1 MGKGDRPGVK
11 GQMGQKSVVQKKKD
25 ERGGGKSLWA
35 QFVLSGRT
43 LSDHFCF
50 AALGLSKKKPE
61 RKRKVKRAKKKK
73 KNKCNDGGT
82 ALNEP
87 FRGFNQTPEYRM
99 FGM

>member
-73 KNKCNDGGT
+73 KK
-82 ALNEP
+82 
-87 FRGFNQTPEYRM
+87 
-99 FGM
+99 